1 MREQGIWVRI
11 ITDSGIEVSGHV
23 AGADSP
29 NDFWTAFKTQCVRV
43 DKAVETLP
51 SGHKT
56 GHETLHVNRDR
67 IVLVS
72 VLQNEP

>member
-11 ITDSGIEVSGHV
+11 ITEGAIEVTGHV

-29 NDFWTAFKTQCVRV
+29 NDFWTAFKTQCVHV

-51 SGHKT
+51 SGRKT
-56 GHETLHVNRDR
+56 GHDALYVNRDR
-67 IVLVS
+67 IVAVS
-72 VLQNEP
+72 VLPREP

>member
-1 MREQGIWVRI
+1 MREEGIWVRI
-11 ITDSGIEVSGHV
+11 ITDGAIEVAGHV

-29 NDFWTAFKTQCVRV
+29 NDFWTEFKTQCVRV

-56 GHETLHVNRDR
+56 GHETLYVNRER

-72 VLQNEP
+72 VLPHEP